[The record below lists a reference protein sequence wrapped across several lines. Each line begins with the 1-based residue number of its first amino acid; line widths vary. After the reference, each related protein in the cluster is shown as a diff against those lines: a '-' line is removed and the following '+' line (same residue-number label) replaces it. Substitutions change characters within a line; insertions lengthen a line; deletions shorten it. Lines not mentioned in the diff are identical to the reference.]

1 MNGQALWG
9 KYCQVN
15 RNQGV
20 TLLVIL
26 PIANFPFQAS
36 CFWNN
41 KTNFRAHPR
50 V

>member
-1 MNGQALWG
+1 MDRLCGEKIARLI
-9 KYCQVN
+9 

-41 KTNFRAHPR
+41 KTNFRANPR